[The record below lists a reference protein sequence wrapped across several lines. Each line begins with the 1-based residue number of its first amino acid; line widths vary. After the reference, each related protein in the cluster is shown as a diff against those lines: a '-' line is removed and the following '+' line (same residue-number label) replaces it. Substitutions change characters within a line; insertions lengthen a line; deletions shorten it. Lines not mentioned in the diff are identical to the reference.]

1 MDLDSVRL
9 NFNKDSV
16 IIINALVGI
25 IMFGVALDLRKNDF
39 LHLLRNPKPAF
50 VGIVSQYILLPLVT
64 LALIYI
70 IQPHPGLALGMI
82 LVASCPGGNM
92 SNLFTS
98 MAKGNLALSVSL
110 TTFSSSLSFLITP
123 LAFLIWG
130 NVLPSSRIY
139 LKEIA
144 VDPIEM
150 LLGIT
155 IMLLIPLLLG
165 IVFQK
170 AFPKLTSKI
179 KSTVQRISVLLLGFF
194 VIGALLTNFKFFI
207 QYIDKLFYLVFLM
220 NLFGL
225 LVGYYFAKISNL
237 GYAERKTIAI
247 ETGIQNSSL
256 GLAIVFNFFDGLG
269 GMALI
274 CAWWGIWH
282 LISGAALS
290 YYWGRKQES
299 I

>member
-1 MDLDSVRL
+1 MELDSVRL
-9 NFNKDSV
+9 NFNKES
-16 IIINALVGI
+16 IILINALVGI

-39 LHLLRNPKPAF
+39 LHLLKNPKPAF
-50 VGIVSQYILLPLVT
+50 AGIVSQYVLLPLIT
-64 LALIYI
+64 LGLIFAI
-70 IQPHPGLALGMI
+70 EPQSGLALGMI

-92 SNLFTS
+92 SNLFTH

-110 TTFSSSLSFLITP
+110 TTFSSSFSFLITP

-130 NVLPSSRIY
+130 NVLPNSRAY

-144 VDPIEM
+144 VDPLEM
-150 LLGIT
+150 LVGIV
-155 IMLLIPLLLG
+155 IMLFIPLLAG
-165 IVFQK
+165 ILFQK
-170 AFPKLTSKI
+170 IFPNITHKI
-179 KSTVQRISVLLLGFF
+179 KRIVQNVSVILLGFF
-194 VIGALLTNFKFFI
+194 IIGALFTNIKFFI

-220 NLFGL
+220 NFLGL
-225 LVGYYFAKISNL
+225 LVGFYFAKLANL
-237 GYAERKTIAI
+237 SYADRKTIAI

-256 GLAIVFNFFDGLG
+256 GLAIVFNFFDGSG

-290 YYWGRKQES
+290 FYWGREK
-299 I
+299 